1 MDLDILSQIARFFL
15 GGKTATDTE
24 IVDEVAETTGKER
37 KAIRKHI
44 EIAEHLDAID
54 RLNPPKKQ

>member
-1 MDLDILSQIARFFL
+1 MDLDILTQIARFFL
-15 GGKTATDTE
+15 GGKTATNTE

-37 KAIRKHI
+37 RAVRKHV

-54 RLNPPKKQ
+54 RLNPPKK